1 VVSDP
6 APAAAVPRRQA
17 GSAVRKPQGQAR
29 TAQAKSRSARSA
41 TAKFR
46 SAEPATA
53 KRAAAKPKS
62 RSVGAVTPK
71 RPAATGRSAPTAGAA
86 TIARAAT
93 TGRTAPTARAAT
105 TGRTA
110 PTTRAATTGRTAPT
124 ARAATTGRTART
136 TRAATAPAA
145 SDDRSSTPA
154 HALRSPAIPEA
165 MATRPDALGTAVQ
178 AAAELAEIGLTV
190 WARTLR
196 NALSHLPRP

>member
-17 GSAVRKPQGQAR
+17 GSAVRKPQGQTR
-29 TAQAKSRSARSA
+29 IAQAKSRSARPA

-46 SAEPATA
+46 SAQPATATA

-71 RPAATGRSAPTAGAA
+71 RPAATGRSAPTAVAA
-86 TIARAAT
+86 TTARAAI

-110 PTTRAATTGRTAPT
+110 PTTRAG
-124 ARAATTGRTART
+124 
-136 TRAATAPAA
+136 TAPAA

-154 HALRSPAIPEA
+154 HALRSPAIPGA
-165 MATRPDALGTAVQ
+165 TATRPDALGTAVQ

>member
-110 PTTRAATTGRTAPT
+110 
-124 ARAATTGRTART
+124 RT